1 MHPRRVDVII
11 FGVGLVGGVL
21 ARALALKGIS
31 CLVIDKIPLDVQFR
45 PENDGR
51 TTAVNYGSKLFFE
64 ELGLWDDMCKQAQ
77 PIEHIKVYE
86 HESPWAVNYHAED
99 VGNHP
104 LGYILINHS
113 LRRALHNGLNHPLIS
128 LCIEPKLSPVIQR
141 NANGVQVT
149 MGEEVFEASL
159 LVGAEGRNSPSRSLT
174 DIKSKSWEYGQK
186 MLVVHFTHTKSHNN
200 TAFEMFLPEGPFA
213 TLPLTPCP
221 KTHQSRSGLA
231 WTLPKNSEITELP
244 DEELA
249 KTMVGIFPHLGE
261 VTIESRRW
269 VYPLSALEVDKL
281 ADTRFALVGDA
292 AHGYHPVAGQGAN
305 VGWRDVAA
313 LANILGEAKRL
324 GLDVGSATLLNK
336 YSKGRQKDLK
346 TMMLSM
352 EGILYLFGNE
362 SKVLH
367 FARNMGFGIVNKLT
381 PLKKILMKRAMG
393 I

>member
-31 CLVIDKIPLDVQFR
+31 CLIIDKILLDVQFR

-64 ELGLWDDMCKQAQ
+64 ELGIWGDMCKEAQ

-86 HESPWAVNYHAED
+86 NGSPWTVNYHAQD
-99 VGNHP
+99 IGDHP
-104 LGYILINHS
+104 LGYILINHN
-113 LRRALHNGLNHPLIS
+113 LRHGIHKGLEHPLIN
-128 LCIEPKLSPVIQR
+128 LIIEPKLTPIIKREPHSVSVALGDQ
-141 NANGVQVT
+141 
-149 MGEEVFEASL
+149 VFEASL
-159 LVGAEGRNSPSRSLT
+159 LVGAEGRNSPSRSQT
-174 DIKSKSWEYGQK
+174 DIKCKNWEYGQK
-186 MLVVHFTHTKSHNN
+186 MLVVHFTHKKSHNN

-231 WTLPKNSEITELP
+231 WALPKNSEITELP
-244 DEELA
+244 DEKLA
-249 KTMVGIFPHLGE
+249 KTMEEIFPHLGE
-261 VTIESRRW
+261 VNIESRRW

-281 ADTRFALVGDA
+281 VDTRFALVGDA

-313 LANILGEAKRL
+313 LANLLGEAKRL
-324 GLDVGSATLLNK
+324 GLDIGSSTLLNK
-336 YSKGRQKDLK
+336 YSKSRQKDLK